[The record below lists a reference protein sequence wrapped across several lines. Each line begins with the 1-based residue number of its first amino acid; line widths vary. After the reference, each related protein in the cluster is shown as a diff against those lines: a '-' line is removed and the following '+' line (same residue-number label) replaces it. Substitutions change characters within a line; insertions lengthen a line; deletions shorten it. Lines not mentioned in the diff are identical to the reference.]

1 MAKLKIKRAVS
12 FVMATVLSL
21 TAFMGVGTNTAFA
34 AAGEKTNVYMVDF
47 PRDGDANYDGV
58 WGYNNLTLK
67 NGWHTGS
74 ATHTNLKA
82 IGSFSGNVG
91 YCIEPGVHLS
101 MGQSMTQYDENYFN
115 NIQANGV
122 ISGDEIRQYI
132 GRILQYGYRGTISTS
147 WRSQNEAAANSI
159 AHAYATQLLIWE
171 TIVGE
176 RDANFN
182 HKAASGCSNVKDVV
196 NAAHPLRS
204 KIFSYYDS
212 MVANIQKHTVV
223 PSFCNRSV
231 GSAKTLELEW
241 DGSKYTTT
249 LTDANNVLSNYSFS
263 ASISGV
269 SFSTNGNKLTV
280 SMEKAPSDAFTITAS
295 KKNSVRRGVVVWSEG
310 KHGTGSSVQ
319 DVVSYAQEVGD
330 PVSGYVKMKVSYGS
344 CQIVKTSEDG
354 KVDGINFTISGNGI
368 NQTVTTANGGKFQLD
383 NLMPGV
389 YTVTEQ
395 SIDKYVPQETHR
407 VTVVAGQVATVN
419 FNNVLKRG
427 DLQVVKSSE
436 DNLVEGVKFHLYG
449 TSLAGIAVDQYAVT
463 DANGVATFKDVLIS
477 GSEPYT
483 VEEVDTEV
491 RYVVPENQTA
501 AIQWKSVTKRDF
513 SNILKKFTVTVTKSD
528 KEEGTAQGDA
538 TLAGAVYGIYKG
550 ETLVDKYVTDANGQ
564 FTTKEYICDTD
575 WTVRE
580 ITPSEGYLLDKTI
593 HKVGADPKLYEVE
606 HNLTANDVTEQVMK
620 GNIAVIKHTDDGETK
635 IETPEKG
642 AEFEVYLKSSGSY
655 DAAEEDERDTLV
667 CDENGFAQSK
677 DMPYGVYTVHQTK
690 GWEGRELMSDFDVFI
705 SKDGQTYRYLINN
718 ANFES
723 FIKVVKKDAET
734 GKTIPYAGAGF
745 QIYDPAGNKVTMTF
759 TYPTPTTIDTFYTDA
774 DGQLV
779 TPEKLEYGKGYSL
792 VEVQAPYGYVL
803 DSTPVSF
810 DVTEENATQEGTIKL
825 VKVEKPNMAQK
836 GTISVEKTGEVFFG
850 VNVSGEEGKDVIYQ
864 PVYKVKG
871 LTGAT
876 YEITADEDVV
886 TPDGTLR
893 YQKGDVVDTITTDEE
908 GIAKSKEL
916 YLGKYTVTET
926 KAPEGMVINK
936 DGHQVELTYAGQEV
950 AVTETATSFYNERQ
964 KVKISLEKVL
974 EQDETFGIGKNDE
987 LKNISFGLYAKED
1000 IVSESGT
1007 VIPADGLIEIIGLA
1021 EDGTATV
1028 ATDLPFG
1035 SYYIKEMATD
1045 EHYILNDEQYAFTFD
1060 YAGQDTETVEIK
1072 GMITTIYKK
1081 LVTNSVAYMMMARLG
1096 INVGEYF
1103 EAEDFRDVTNFNT
1116 QETLNALGF
1125 ATSDIAEMG
1134 LSEISKTI
1142 RALSRNNRIIEA
1154 DRQSGYNRDENTTE
1168 RSGKN
1173 ERDHIHDGRGLQP
1186 SGSDLARTAGAGGGQ
1201 MVTDEE
1207 NISQGTAQSPVLQ
1220 SPDERNPDK
1229 AFVGSTAEGER
1240 TGGNSGAG
1248 DGSQGGTD
1256 RTDES
1261 RRHDEL
1267 GSADEQ
1273 HQELGSG
1280 DRESTGHLRLEHYDR
1295 NHEDKSLP
1303 FFHSDKDINEILRT
1317 TPHLSASLEEIK
1329 DFYERTQDNVERTE
1343 FIKSIFNH
1351 DYTELT
1357 LEDGRTVG
1365 YKTFQNVLHLWE
1377 GHYESRTKQ
1386 SYYDWGVIARH
1397 FEAMRLLGE
1406 LNDRM
1411 KPLPSMDGQ
1420 LSLILDG
1427 QAGADKTSAF
1437 SFSQEMI
1444 DAVLTRGSGI
1454 SNGKMRI
1461 YEQFEKSLSV
1471 KENVDFLKNEYGW
1484 GGSAP
1489 VIIGTGINEQHDG
1502 KGISL
1507 ARGFGNDAPKL
1518 TLKWTQVE
1526 KRIGELIR
1534 MDRYLNPKE
1543 KEYYPKD

>member
-21 TAFMGVGTNTAFA
+21 TAFMGVGANTAFA

-58 WGYNNLTLK
+58 WGHNNLTLK

-212 MVANIQKHTVV
+212 MVASIQKHTVV
-223 PSFCNRSV
+223 PSFCNRSA

-249 LTDANNVLSNYSFS
+249 LTDTNNVLSNYSFS
-263 ASISGV
+263 ATISGV

-501 AIQWKSVTKRDF
+501 PIQWKSVTKRDF

-580 ITPSEGYLLDKTI
+580 ITPSEGYLLDRTI

-620 GNIAVIKHTDDGETK
+620 GNIAIIKHTDDGETK

-642 AEFEVYLKSSGSY
+642 AEFEVYLKSSGNY

-745 QIYDPAGNKVTMTF
+745 QIYDPSGNKVTMTF

-836 GTISVEKTGEVFFG
+836 GSISVEKTGEVFFG

-871 LTGAT
+871 LAGAT
-876 YEITADEDVV
+876 YKITADEDVV

-893 YQKGDVVDTITTDEE
+893 YHKGDVVDTITTDEE
-908 GIAKSKEL
+908 GTAKSKEL

-964 KVKISLEKVL
+964 KVKISLEKML

-1035 SYYIKEMATD
+1035 SYYIKEMTTD
-1045 EHYILNDEQYAFTFD
+1045 EHYILNDEQYAFIFD

-1072 GMITTIYKK
+1072 VNDGKPIENKLIYGSVSGKKVDENGEALAGAVIGIFKADETEFTAEHAFMTVKSGEDGSFAFKKVPYGNWIVKEIEAPEGFVLDGTAHAVTIDWNEQ
-1081 LVTNSVAYMMMARLG
+1081 V
-1096 INVGEYF
+1096 I
-1103 EAEDFRDVTNFNT
+1103 EAEITNEYIHGNIRLTKVDADYPDNKLTGATFEVYKDVN
-1116 QETLNALGF
+1116 
-1125 ATSDIAEMG
+1125 
-1134 LSEISKTI
+1134 
-1142 RALSRNNRIIEA
+1142 
-1154 DRQSGYNRDENTTE
+1154 
-1168 RSGKN
+1168 
-1173 ERDHIHDGRGLQP
+1173 
-1186 SGSDLARTAGAGGGQ
+1186 
-1201 MVTDEE
+1201 
-1207 NISQGTAQSPVLQ
+1207 
-1220 SPDERNPDK
+1220 
-1229 AFVGSTAEGER
+1229 
-1240 TGGNSGAG
+1240 G
-1248 DGSQGGTD
+1248 DGKLD
-1256 RTDES
+1256 DK
-1261 RRHDEL
+1261 DEL
-1267 GSADEQ
+1267 VGNLEETSVGIYEI
-1273 HQELGSG
+1273 QELLYGKYLVKETKAPEGFVLDEGVYSVSITE
-1280 DRESTGHLRLEHYDR
+1280 DEKTYDVE
-1295 NHEDKSLP
+1295 NKAGVG
-1303 FFHSDKDINEILRT
+1303 FINQAMKGNLK
-1317 TPHLSASLEEIK
+1317 IK
-1329 DFYERTQDNVERTE
+1329 
-1343 FIKSIFNH
+1343 
-1351 DYTELT
+1351 
-1357 LEDGRTVG
+1357 
-1365 YKTFQNVLHLWE
+1365 
-1377 GHYESRTKQ
+1377 
-1386 SYYDWGVIARH
+1386 
-1397 FEAMRLLGE
+1397 
-1406 LNDRM
+1406 
-1411 KPLPSMDGQ
+1411 
-1420 LSLILDG
+1420 
-1427 QAGADKTSAF
+1427 KTS
-1437 SFSQEMI
+1437 S
-1444 DAVLTRGSGI
+1444 
-1454 SNGKMRI
+1454 
-1461 YEQFEKSLSV
+1461 
-1471 KENVDFLKNEYGW
+1471 
-1484 GGSAP
+1484 
-1489 VIIGTGINEQHDG
+1489 DG
-1502 KGISL
+1502 KVE
-1507 ARGFGNDAPKL
+1507 GFTFRITGVNGYDSTFTTDKNGEIFVDGL
-1518 TLKWTQVE
+1518 
-1526 KRIGELIR
+1526 RIGEYTVSEVSDNVSAGYILPADKKITVQADSTVEIEMHNELR
-1534 MDRYLNPKE
+1534 DTPKTGDDSRTGLWMVLAGLSAAGIAATVIASKRKKK
-1543 KEYYPKD
+1543 KEGNE

>member
-21 TAFMGVGTNTAFA
+21 TAFMGVGANTAFA

-47 PRDGDANYDGV
+47 PRDGDANCDGV

-212 MVANIQKHTVV
+212 MVASIQKHTVV
-223 PSFCNRSV
+223 PSFCNRSA

-249 LTDANNVLSNYSFS
+249 LTDTNNVLSNYSFS
-263 ASISGV
+263 ATISGV

-449 TSLAGIAVDQYAVT
+449 TSLADIAVDQYAVT

-477 GSEPYT
+477 GTEPYT

-580 ITPSEGYLLDKTI
+580 IAPSEGYLLDKTI

-871 LTGAT
+871 LAGAT
-876 YEITADEDVV
+876 YKITADEDVV

-893 YQKGDVVDTITTDEE
+893 YHKGDVVDTITTDEE
-908 GIAKSKEL
+908 GTAKSKEL

-964 KVKISLEKVL
+964 KVKISLEKML

-1007 VIPADGLIEIIGLA
+1007 VIPADGLIEIIGLT

-1072 GMITTIYKK
+1072 VNDGKPIENKLIYGSVSGKK
-1081 LVTNSVAYMMMARLG
+1081 VDENGEALAGAVIG
-1096 INVGEYF
+1096 IFKADETEFTAEHAFMTVKSGE
-1103 EAEDFRDVTNFNT
+1103 D
-1116 QETLNALGF
+1116 GSF
-1125 ATSDIAEMG
+1125 AFKKVPYGNWIVKE
-1134 LSEISKTI
+1134 
-1142 RALSRNNRIIEA
+1142 IEA
-1154 DRQSGYNRDENTTE
+1154 PEGFVLD
-1168 RSGKN
+1168 
-1173 ERDHIHDGRGLQP
+1173 
-1186 SGSDLARTAGAGGGQ
+1186 
-1201 MVTDEE
+1201 
-1207 NISQGTAQSPVLQ
+1207 GTAHAVTIAQNEQVIEVEITNEYIHGNIRLTKVDADY
-1220 SPDERNPDK
+1220 PDNK
-1229 AFVGSTAEGER
+1229 L
-1240 TGGNSGAG
+1240 TGATFEVYKDVNG
-1248 DGSQGGTD
+1248 DGKLD
-1256 RTDES
+1256 DK
-1261 RRHDEL
+1261 DEL
-1267 GSADEQ
+1267 VGNLEETSVGIYEM
-1273 HQELGSG
+1273 QELLYGKYLVKETKAPEGFVLDDGVYSVSITE
-1280 DRESTGHLRLEHYDR
+1280 DEKTYDVE
-1295 NHEDKSLP
+1295 NKAGVG
-1303 FFHSDKDINEILRT
+1303 FINQAMKGNLK
-1317 TPHLSASLEEIK
+1317 IK
-1329 DFYERTQDNVERTE
+1329 
-1343 FIKSIFNH
+1343 
-1351 DYTELT
+1351 
-1357 LEDGRTVG
+1357 
-1365 YKTFQNVLHLWE
+1365 
-1377 GHYESRTKQ
+1377 
-1386 SYYDWGVIARH
+1386 
-1397 FEAMRLLGE
+1397 
-1406 LNDRM
+1406 
-1411 KPLPSMDGQ
+1411 
-1420 LSLILDG
+1420 
-1427 QAGADKTSAF
+1427 KTS
-1437 SFSQEMI
+1437 S
-1444 DAVLTRGSGI
+1444 
-1454 SNGKMRI
+1454 
-1461 YEQFEKSLSV
+1461 
-1471 KENVDFLKNEYGW
+1471 
-1484 GGSAP
+1484 
-1489 VIIGTGINEQHDG
+1489 DG
-1502 KGISL
+1502 KVE
-1507 ARGFGNDAPKL
+1507 GFTFRITGVNGYDSTFTTDKNGEIFVDGL
-1518 TLKWTQVE
+1518 
-1526 KRIGELIR
+1526 RIGEYTVSEVSDNVSAGYILPADKKITVQADSTVEIEMHNELR
-1534 MDRYLNPKE
+1534 DTPKTGDDSRTGLWMVLAGLSAAGIAATVIASKRKKK
-1543 KEYYPKD
+1543 KEGNE

>member
-21 TAFMGVGTNTAFA
+21 TAFMGVGANTAFA

-58 WGYNNLTLK
+58 WGHNNLTLK

-204 KIFSYYDS
+204 KIFSYYNS
-212 MVANIQKHTVV
+212 MVASIQKHTVV
-223 PSFCNRSV
+223 PSFCNRSA

-263 ASISGV
+263 ANISGV

-436 DNLVEGVKFHLYG
+436 DNLVEGVKFRLYG

-501 AIQWKSVTKRDF
+501 PIQWKSVTKHDF

-620 GNIAVIKHTDDGETK
+620 GNIAIIKHTDDGETK

-745 QIYDPAGNKVTMTF
+745 QIYDPSGNKVTMTF

-810 DVTEENATQEGTIKL
+810 DVTEENAIQEGTIKL

-850 VNVSGEEGKDVIYQ
+850 VNVFGEEGKDVIYQ
-864 PVYKVKG
+864 PVYKIKG

-893 YQKGDVVDTITTDEE
+893 YHKGDVVDTIITDED
-908 GIAKSKEL
+908 GTAKSKEL

-950 AVTETATSFYNERQ
+950 AVTEIATSFYNERQ

-987 LKNISFGLYAKED
+987 MKNISFGLYAKED

-1007 VIPADGLIEIIGLA
+1007 VIPVDGLIEIIGLT

-1060 YAGQDTETVEIK
+1060 YVGQDTKTVEIK
-1072 GMITTIYKK
+1072 VNEGKPIENKLIYGSVSGKKVDENGEALAGAVIGIFKADETEFTAEHAFMTVKSGEDGSFSFKKVPYGNWIVKEIEAPEGFVLDDTAHAVTIDKDEQVIEVEITNEYIHGNIRLTKVDADYPDNKLTGATFEVYKDVNGDGKLDDKDELVGNLEETSVGIYEMQESLYGKYLVKETKAPEGFVLDDGVYSVSITEDEKTYDVENKAGVGFINQAMKGNLKIKK
-1081 LVTNSVAYMMMARLG
+1081 TSSDGKVEGFTFRITGVNGYDSTFTTDKNGEIFVDGLR
-1096 INVGEYF
+1096 IGEYT
-1103 EAEDFRDVTNFNT
+1103 V
-1116 QETLNALGF
+1116 
-1125 ATSDIAEMG
+1125 
-1134 LSEISKTI
+1134 SEISDNVSAGYILPADKKITVQVDSTVEIEMHNELRDTPKTGDD
-1142 RALSRNNRIIEA
+1142 S
-1154 DRQSGYNRDENTTE
+1154 
-1168 RSGKN
+1168 
-1173 ERDHIHDGRGLQP
+1173 
-1186 SGSDLARTAGAGGGQ
+1186 
-1201 MVTDEE
+1201 
-1207 NISQGTAQSPVLQ
+1207 
-1220 SPDERNPDK
+1220 
-1229 AFVGSTAEGER
+1229 R
-1240 TGGNSGAG
+1240 TGLWMVLAG
-1248 DGSQGGTD
+1248 
-1256 RTDES
+1256 
-1261 RRHDEL
+1261 
-1267 GSADEQ
+1267 
-1273 HQELGSG
+1273 
-1280 DRESTGHLRLEHYDR
+1280 
-1295 NHEDKSLP
+1295 
-1303 FFHSDKDINEILRT
+1303 
-1317 TPHLSASLEEIK
+1317 LSAAGIAA
-1329 DFYERTQDNVERTE
+1329 T
-1343 FIKSIFNH
+1343 
-1351 DYTELT
+1351 
-1357 LEDGRTVG
+1357 
-1365 YKTFQNVLHLWE
+1365 
-1377 GHYESRTKQ
+1377 
-1386 SYYDWGVIARH
+1386 VIASKR
-1397 FEAMRLLGE
+1397 
-1406 LNDRM
+1406 
-1411 KPLPSMDGQ
+1411 K
-1420 LSLILDG
+1420 
-1427 QAGADKTSAF
+1427 K
-1437 SFSQEMI
+1437 
-1444 DAVLTRGSGI
+1444 
-1454 SNGKMRI
+1454 K
-1461 YEQFEKSLSV
+1461 
-1471 KENVDFLKNEYGW
+1471 KEGNE
-1484 GGSAP
+1484 
-1489 VIIGTGINEQHDG
+1489 
-1502 KGISL
+1502 
-1507 ARGFGNDAPKL
+1507 
-1518 TLKWTQVE
+1518 
-1526 KRIGELIR
+1526 
-1534 MDRYLNPKE
+1534 
-1543 KEYYPKD
+1543 

>member
-21 TAFMGVGTNTAFA
+21 TAFMGVGANTAFA

-47 PRDGDANYDGV
+47 PRDGDANCDGV

-196 NAAHPLRS
+196 NAAHPLRC

-212 MVANIQKHTVV
+212 MVASIQKHTVV
-223 PSFCNRSV
+223 PSFCNRSA

-249 LTDANNVLSNYSFS
+249 LTDTNNVLSNYSFS
-263 ASISGV
+263 ATISGV

-449 TSLAGIAVDQYAVT
+449 TSLADIAVDQYAVT

-580 ITPSEGYLLDKTI
+580 IAPSEGYLLDKTI

-850 VNVSGEEGKDVIYQ
+850 VNVFGEEGKDVIYQ

-871 LTGAT
+871 LAGAT
-876 YEITADEDVV
+876 YKITADEDVV

-893 YQKGDVVDTITTDEE
+893 YHKGDVVDTITTDEE
-908 GIAKSKEL
+908 GTAKSKEL

-964 KVKISLEKVL
+964 KVKISLEKML

-1007 VIPADGLIEIIGLA
+1007 VIPADGLIEIIGLT

-1072 GMITTIYKK
+1072 VNDGKPIENKLIYGSVSGKK
-1081 LVTNSVAYMMMARLG
+1081 VDENGEALAGAVIG
-1096 INVGEYF
+1096 IFKADETEFTAEHAFMTVKSGE
-1103 EAEDFRDVTNFNT
+1103 D
-1116 QETLNALGF
+1116 GSF
-1125 ATSDIAEMG
+1125 AFKKVPYGNWIVKE
-1134 LSEISKTI
+1134 
-1142 RALSRNNRIIEA
+1142 IEA
-1154 DRQSGYNRDENTTE
+1154 PEGFVLD
-1168 RSGKN
+1168 
-1173 ERDHIHDGRGLQP
+1173 
-1186 SGSDLARTAGAGGGQ
+1186 
-1201 MVTDEE
+1201 
-1207 NISQGTAQSPVLQ
+1207 GTAHAVTIAQNEQVIEVEITNEYIHGNIRLTKVDADY
-1220 SPDERNPDK
+1220 PDNK
-1229 AFVGSTAEGER
+1229 L
-1240 TGGNSGAG
+1240 TGATFEVYKDVNG
-1248 DGSQGGTD
+1248 DGKLD
-1256 RTDES
+1256 DK
-1261 RRHDEL
+1261 DEL
-1267 GSADEQ
+1267 VGNLEETSVGIYEM
-1273 HQELGSG
+1273 QELLYGKYLVKETKAPEGFVLDDGVYSVSITE
-1280 DRESTGHLRLEHYDR
+1280 DEKTYDVE
-1295 NHEDKSLP
+1295 NKAGVG
-1303 FFHSDKDINEILRT
+1303 FINQAMKGNLK
-1317 TPHLSASLEEIK
+1317 IK
-1329 DFYERTQDNVERTE
+1329 
-1343 FIKSIFNH
+1343 
-1351 DYTELT
+1351 
-1357 LEDGRTVG
+1357 
-1365 YKTFQNVLHLWE
+1365 
-1377 GHYESRTKQ
+1377 
-1386 SYYDWGVIARH
+1386 
-1397 FEAMRLLGE
+1397 
-1406 LNDRM
+1406 
-1411 KPLPSMDGQ
+1411 
-1420 LSLILDG
+1420 
-1427 QAGADKTSAF
+1427 KTS
-1437 SFSQEMI
+1437 S
-1444 DAVLTRGSGI
+1444 
-1454 SNGKMRI
+1454 
-1461 YEQFEKSLSV
+1461 
-1471 KENVDFLKNEYGW
+1471 
-1484 GGSAP
+1484 
-1489 VIIGTGINEQHDG
+1489 DG
-1502 KGISL
+1502 KVE
-1507 ARGFGNDAPKL
+1507 GFTFRITGVNGYDSTFTTDKNGEIFVDGL
-1518 TLKWTQVE
+1518 
-1526 KRIGELIR
+1526 RIGEYTVSEVSDNVSAGYILPADKKITVQADSTVEIEMHNELR
-1534 MDRYLNPKE
+1534 DTPKTGDDSRTGLWMVLAGLSAAGIAATVIASKRKKK
-1543 KEYYPKD
+1543 KEGNE

>member
-1072 GMITTIYKK
+1072 ANDGKPIENKLIYGSVSGKKVDENGEALAGAVIGIFKADETEFTAEHAFMTVKSGEDGSFAFKKVPYGNWIVKEIEAPEGFVLDGTAHAVTIDRNEQ
-1081 LVTNSVAYMMMARLG
+1081 V
-1096 INVGEYF
+1096 I
-1103 EAEDFRDVTNFNT
+1103 EAEITNEYIHGNIRLTKVDADYPDNKLTGATFEVYKDVN
-1116 QETLNALGF
+1116 
-1125 ATSDIAEMG
+1125 
-1134 LSEISKTI
+1134 
-1142 RALSRNNRIIEA
+1142 
-1154 DRQSGYNRDENTTE
+1154 
-1168 RSGKN
+1168 
-1173 ERDHIHDGRGLQP
+1173 
-1186 SGSDLARTAGAGGGQ
+1186 
-1201 MVTDEE
+1201 
-1207 NISQGTAQSPVLQ
+1207 
-1220 SPDERNPDK
+1220 
-1229 AFVGSTAEGER
+1229 
-1240 TGGNSGAG
+1240 G
-1248 DGSQGGTD
+1248 DGKLD
-1256 RTDES
+1256 DK
-1261 RRHDEL
+1261 DEL
-1267 GSADEQ
+1267 VGNLEETSVGIYEI
-1273 HQELGSG
+1273 QELLYGKYLVK
-1280 DRESTGHLRLEHYDR
+1280 ET
-1295 NHEDKSLP
+1295 KAP
-1303 FFHSDKDINEILRT
+1303 
-1317 TPHLSASLEEIK
+1317 
-1329 DFYERTQDNVERTE
+1329 
-1343 FIKSIFNH
+1343 
-1351 DYTELT
+1351 
-1357 LEDGRTVG
+1357 
-1365 YKTFQNVLHLWE
+1365 E
-1377 GHYESRTKQ
+1377 G
-1386 SYYDWGVIARH
+1386 
-1397 FEAMRLLGE
+1397 F
-1406 LNDRM
+1406 
-1411 KPLPSMDGQ
+1411 
-1420 LSLILDG
+1420 ILDEG
-1427 QAGADKTSAF
+1427 VYSVSITEDEKTYDVENKAGVGFINQAMKGNLKIKKTS
-1437 SFSQEMI
+1437 S
-1444 DAVLTRGSGI
+1444 
-1454 SNGKMRI
+1454 
-1461 YEQFEKSLSV
+1461 
-1471 KENVDFLKNEYGW
+1471 
-1484 GGSAP
+1484 
-1489 VIIGTGINEQHDG
+1489 DG
-1502 KGISL
+1502 KVE
-1507 ARGFGNDAPKL
+1507 GFTFRITGVNGYDSTFTTDKNGEIFVDGL
-1518 TLKWTQVE
+1518 
-1526 KRIGELIR
+1526 RIGEYTVSEVSDNVSAGYILPADKKITVQADSTVEIEMHNELR
-1534 MDRYLNPKE
+1534 DTPKTGDDSRTGLWMVLAGLSAAGIAATVIASKRKKK
-1543 KEYYPKD
+1543 KEGNE